1 MLMGY
6 FPTKYYIWL
15 SCEELFE
22 LILENEIQ
30 FIWGVFL
37 AFQKSIKKEDVLI
50 YDLPSSHIDII
61 DNSVVGDVAL
71 KPMKYL
77 NKVDDVI
84 KKLVDLA
91 PSAEGIIARGITRIG
106 NTVKGVI
113 LIPSKVRQSFYNA
126 SVRAK
131 GIVADIFGEAKK

>member
-1 MLMGY
+1 MEY

-15 SCEELFE
+15 SCKELFE

-91 PSAEGIIARGITRIG
+91 PSAEGIIAREITRIG
-106 NTVKGVI
+106 NTVKGFI
-113 LIPSKVRQSFYNA
+113 LIPSKARQSFTMLQYA
-126 SVRAK
+126 QK
-131 GIVADIFGEAKK
+131 G